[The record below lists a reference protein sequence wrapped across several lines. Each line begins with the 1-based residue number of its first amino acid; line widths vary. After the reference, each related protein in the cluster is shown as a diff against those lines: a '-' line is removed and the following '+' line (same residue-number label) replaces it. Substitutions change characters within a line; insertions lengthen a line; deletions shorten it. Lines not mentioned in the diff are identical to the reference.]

1 MISVFVA
8 SQKRVAQFERVIRI
22 EIRNASINR
31 SGCAASG
38 GEALLRWH
46 DAGLGLFHWILQQ
59 HGGAA
64 RPVTSAQGILLTFQH
79 E

>member
-46 DAGLGLFHWILQQ
+46 DAGLGVFFTGFYNSMVEPLDL
-59 HGGAA
+59 
-64 RPVTSAQGILLTFQH
+64 
-79 E
+79 